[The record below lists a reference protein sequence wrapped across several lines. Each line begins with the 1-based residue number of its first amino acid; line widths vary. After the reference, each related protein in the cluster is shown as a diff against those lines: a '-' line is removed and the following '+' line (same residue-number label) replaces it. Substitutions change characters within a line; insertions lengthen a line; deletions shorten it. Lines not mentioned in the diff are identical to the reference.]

1 MPVSY
6 KKSMTPQERFTA
18 IATLLARTDLKRFDI
33 NPEQLISYAT
43 PAERLLEK
51 DNLLILPYMEQ
62 MLTSR
67 CTLRC
72 RHCANLMQNYR
83 PDQQRTWTF
92 EECTRNL
99 ERLLDCVDY
108 IVWFRLL
115 GGEPLL
121 IPWLPDFVRFALS
134 QSKIGRVEVVTNG
147 TIIPSVELQ
156 SAMRNPR
163 AAFDLSN
170 YGPVS
175 RKIPEIINMAQAQHI
190 RYSINPSYT
199 WEDMGD
205 TTRRDYSE
213 ERVRQIYATCDNI
226 CKNLVGTEVHV
237 CPRSSNGMLLGLIPR
252 CPHDYVDI
260 WENEP
265 DTVKYKLRKLFNRS
279 SIQACYYCNAPECRA
294 SIPAGEQMASSRQST
309 EISFL

>member
-6 KKSMTPQERFTA
+6 KKSMTPQEHFTA
-18 IATLLARTDLKRFDI
+18 IATLLARTDLKRFNI
-33 NPEQLISYAT
+33 TTEELVSYAI
-43 PAERLLEK
+43 PAKRLLEK

-72 RHCANLMQNYR
+72 TYCANLMQYYC
-83 PDQQRTWTF
+83 PDQQHTWTF
-92 EECTRNL
+92 EECAHNL

-121 IPWLPDFVRFALS
+121 IPWLPDLVRFALS
-134 QSKIGRVEVVTNG
+134 QPKIGRVEVVTNG
-147 TIIPSVELQ
+147 TLIPSAELQ
-156 SAMRNPR
+156 SAMQNPR
-163 AAFDLSN
+163 ASFDLSN

-175 RKIPEIINMAQAQHI
+175 RKIPEIIKMAQAQHI

-205 TTRRDYSE
+205 MTRRDYSE

-226 CKNLVGTEVHV
+226 CKNLVGTEIHV

-265 DTVKYKLRKLFNRS
+265 DTVKYKLRRLFNRTH
-279 SIQACYYCNAPECRA
+279 IQACYYCNAPEYR
-294 SIPAGEQMASSRQST
+294 SPIPAGEQMAQPRLFDNT
-309 EISFL
+309 LG